1 MIAQATPRAAQ
12 LRPELNR
19 LIRRHGTAPVIW
31 ALIRTLLL
39 PRRRRPRPPDPY
51 HLSPHMRR
59 DIGLPP
65 EPPACAALLRA
76 R

>member
-1 MIAQATPRAAQ
+1 MIADLHPQSAR
-12 LRPELNR
+12 LRPAIHR
-19 LIRRHGTAPVIW
+19 LIDRHGATAVSW
-31 ALIRTLLL
+31 ALVRALLM

-65 EPPACAALLRA
+65 LERHVPRYYDLR
-76 R
+76 